1 MNKSKNKVV
10 VNYLYN
16 TLYEV
21 LRLLAPLITTPYVS
35 RILGADG
42 VGKYSYT
49 QSIATYFVL
58 IGAVGTTLYG
68 QREIAYV
75 QDDIQKRSRVFFE
88 VFTFRFITSIL
99 CTVVFFLTFCNGTKY
114 AVLYRILTLEVVAT
128 SVDISWFFM
137 GMENFR
143 ITAIRNICIK
153 LLGIS
158 MVFLLV
164 KKPEDVPLY
173 TLCVTAPII
182 IGNLSLWL
190 SVRKYLVFTGLPTFS
205 AIAKHVKPVL
215 ILFIPQVAVE
225 VYVVLDKT
233 MIGLLSPDIS
243 QVGYY
248 TQAQKIIKLLLTI
261 ILSLGTVM
269 LPAMSAAFAQG
280 RTDEIEKRIKTA
292 FKFNFMLSFSLMF
305 GVIAVADRFVPI
317 FFGNGYA
324 PVVRLMIIISPILV
338 IIGISNVIGKQ
349 YLLPTKQQTAYTS
362 SVVIGAVVNCILN
375 YILIR
380 KYNALGA
387 SIATLVAEISV
398 TLVQFWF
405 VRKQLPLR
413 VYISS
418 MLRYGALG
426 LGMFAC
432 VWGLGK
438 LLPGGVLSLCVMI
451 GAGVA
456 FFLLELI
463 VTKDELIQLGKDL
476 LAKRKANPSTRI
488 DKR

>member
-1 MNKSKNKVV
+1 MSKSKNKVV

-21 LRLLAPLITTPYVS
+21 LRLIAPLITTPYVS

-42 VGKYSYT
+42 VGTYSYT

-58 IGAVGTTLYG
+58 VGAVGTTLYG

-75 QDDIQKRSRVFFE
+75 QDDIQKRSKVFFE
-88 VFTFRFITSIL
+88 VFTFRFITSIF
-99 CTVVFFLTFCNGTKY
+99 CTVVFFLAFCNGTKY

-143 ITAIRNICIK
+143 ITAIRHICIK

-173 TLCVTAPII
+173 TLCVTAPIVV
-182 IGNLSLWL
+182 GNLSLWL
-190 SVRKYLVFTGLPTFS
+190 SVRKYLVFTGLPSFS
-205 AIAKHVKPVL
+205 AIAKHIKPVL
-215 ILFIPQVAVE
+215 ILFVPQVAVE
-225 VYVVLDKT
+225 VYLVLDKT
-233 MIGLLSPDIS
+233 MIGLLASDIS

-261 ILSLGTVM
+261 VVSLGTVM
-269 LPAMSAAFAQG
+269 LPAMSAAFAKG
-280 RTDEIEKRIKTA
+280 RTDEIKKRIKTA
-292 FKFNFMLSFSLMF
+292 FRFNFMLSFALMF

-317 FFGNGYA
+317 FFGDGYA
-324 PVVRLMIIISPILV
+324 PVVQLMIIISPILV

-349 YLLPTKQQTAYTS
+349 YLLPTKQQKAYTS

-398 TLVQFWF
+398 TMTQFWF
-405 VRKQLPLR
+405 VRRKLPLR
-413 VYISS
+413 EYASY
-418 MLRYGALG
+418 LFRYCAFG
-426 LGMFAC
+426 LGMYFC
-432 VWGLGK
+432 VRGLGK
-438 LLPGGVLSLCVMI
+438 LLPKGLPSLCIMI
-451 GAGVA
+451 GAGVVV
-456 FFLLELI
+456 FMIELI
-463 VTKDELIQLGKDL
+463 VTKDELLQQGKSL
-476 LAKRKANPSTRI
+476 LVRRKARTSTEM
-488 DKR
+488 DET